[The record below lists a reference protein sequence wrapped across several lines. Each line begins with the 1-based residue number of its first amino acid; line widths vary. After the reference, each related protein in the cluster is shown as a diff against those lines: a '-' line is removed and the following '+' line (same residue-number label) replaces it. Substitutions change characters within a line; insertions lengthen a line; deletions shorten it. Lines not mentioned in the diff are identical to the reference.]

1 MCPSK
6 ETLHV
11 RSKARS
17 GIKYSSGEVTIP
29 TTCVGRETR
38 KLVNV
43 AAALAPC
50 GSNML
55 PLHTAQRAP
64 RAPTPPA
71 SGISTFLYGISIH
84 FLTSG

>member
-11 RSKARS
+11 RSKACS

-43 AAALAPC
+43 AAALSPD

-55 PLHTAQRAP
+55 PLCTAQGAPCAP
-64 RAPTPPA
+64 RAPSIRGLAPFYLGSA
-71 SGISTFLYGISIH
+71 S
-84 FLTSG
+84 TS